1 MYAVVDSGGKQ
12 YRVEPGRTLVLDRLD
27 AEAGATV
34 TFDRVLLIGDEDSVT
49 VGTPTVSGAS
59 VRGTVMEHGRGP
71 KVIVFRF
78 RPKAHYRRRTGH
90 RSELTRVRI
99 DEIATAGSA
108 AARPAAARTS
118 KPAAEP
124 ETSAHP
130 KAAPRKA
137 AVSKAAA
144 SKAAAGDKTSAKPKA
159 SAESKA
165 APRKAAASRKTK
177 AQSE

>member
-34 TFDRVLLIGDEDSVT
+34 TFDRVLLIGDEDRVT
-49 VGTPTVSGAS
+49 LGTPTVSGAT
-59 VRGTVMEHGRGP
+59 VRGTVLEHGRGP

-99 DEIATAGSA
+99 DEIATGTERTA
-108 AARPAAARTS
+108 AAKAPAKDKVSAGTKAART
-118 KPAAEP
+118 KTEATPTKTEARQTKTKAAR
-124 ETSAHP
+124 SG
-130 KAAPRKA
+130 APRKA
-137 AVSKAAA
+137 AV
-144 SKAAAGDKTSAKPKA
+144 T
-159 SAESKA
+159 
-165 APRKAAASRKTK
+165 RKTQPK
-177 AQSE
+177 SE